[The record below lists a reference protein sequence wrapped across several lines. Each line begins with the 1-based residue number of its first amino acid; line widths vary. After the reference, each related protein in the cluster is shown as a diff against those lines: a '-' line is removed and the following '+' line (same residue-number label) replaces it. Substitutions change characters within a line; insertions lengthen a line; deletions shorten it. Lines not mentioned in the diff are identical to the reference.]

1 MAGFNLPPGCRVSDI
16 PGHEASEEEQ
26 FFDHVCD
33 ILGEFGVLKE
43 SIDAICERLLPLINE
58 ARRDSYNDG
67 ASAPEITID
76 EFLMGRDIAEVS
88 PTEIIN
94 TFGSSG
100 TSVSKFL
107 VGLAKRIPNEQN
119 DA

>member
-1 MAGFNLPPGCRVSDI
+1 MTGFNLPPGCRVNDI

-33 ILGEFGVLKE
+33 ILGEFGVLEE

-58 ARRDSYNDG
+58 VRRDSYNDG
-67 ASAPEITID
+67 ASAPEIAID
-76 EFLMGRDIAEVS
+76 EFLMGRDVSEVS
-88 PTEIIN
+88 PMEIIN
-94 TFGSSG
+94 AFGSSK
-100 TSVSKFL
+100 TIVSKFL
-107 VGLAKRIPNEQN
+107 VGLAKRIPTEIN